1 MAQKFIV
8 AAQEC
13 SNLLPSAICCVYH
26 LVAVPLECYS
36 EVSDASKI
44 QNKIQNTQVLLD
56 ALEFLTLTICT
67 SEFSIQK
74 MFSF

>member
-1 MAQKFIV
+1 MLLTAIHMAQKFIV

-36 EVSDASKI
+36 EVSDLQRYKTRY
-44 QNKIQNTQVLLD
+44 KTRRCYW
-56 ALEFLTLTICT
+56 TH
-67 SEFSIQK
+67 
-74 MFSF
+74 